1 MRRGG
6 GCEQM
11 HAKVVVSPT
20 APVAMPVAAAPK
32 PVVQMQVQR
41 QS

>member
-11 HAKVVVSPT
+11 HAKVVVSPS
-20 APVAMPVAAAPK
+20 APVAT

>member
-1 MRRGG
+1 
-6 GCEQM
+6 M
-11 HAKVVVSPT
+11 HAKVVVSPS
-20 APVAMPVAAAPK
+20 APIATPIVAAPA